1 MTHAEPL
8 TKPDS
13 VRTALAVKD
22 ATMFTEMPLQVRQLH
37 AFKLSPPVLGA
48 SLQPHLNRTRNKRMS
63 KQTFI
68 QRGMRLLM
76 TFALLAVMT
85 ACNSTQIQS
94 SRHPAGMSAAPF
106 RSVMV
111 VGVDQRPE
119 VRDPFENDA
128 VAFLQERGVQGTASY
143 TRFSFDEIKG
153 DKEQLRQQFLATGA
167 QSVLFVR
174 VTDRADFV
182 DGPPVS
188 LGSMDAGGVDESVY
202 NAFTTPGGDINS
214 AWRIGARL
222 YRVSDGTVIWSCLLQ
237 TVMKE
242 DADSLAFMRGVA
254 KDMVERMAKD
264 KAIP

>member
-1 MTHAEPL
+1 M
-8 TKPDS
+8 
-13 VRTALAVKD
+13 
-22 ATMFTEMPLQVRQLH
+22 
-37 AFKLSPPVLGA
+37 
-48 SLQPHLNRTRNKRMS
+48 
-63 KQTFI
+63 
-68 QRGMRLLM
+68 M

-153 DKEQLRQQFLATGA
+153 DKEQLRQKLQGTGA
-167 QSVLFVR
+167 ESVLFVR
-174 VTDRADFV
+174 VTQRTDFV
-182 DGPPVS
+182 DGPPAS
-188 LGSMDAGGVDESVY
+188 LGSMDMGAVDESQYV
-202 NAFTTPGGDINS
+202 AFTTPGGDINTRF
-214 AWRIGARL
+214 RIGARL
-222 YRVSDGTVIWSCLLQ
+222 YRVSDGAVIWSAALN

-242 DADSLAFMRGVA
+242 DADSLAFIRGLA
-254 KDMVERMAKD
+254 KEIVQQMAKD
-264 KAIP
+264 KTIP